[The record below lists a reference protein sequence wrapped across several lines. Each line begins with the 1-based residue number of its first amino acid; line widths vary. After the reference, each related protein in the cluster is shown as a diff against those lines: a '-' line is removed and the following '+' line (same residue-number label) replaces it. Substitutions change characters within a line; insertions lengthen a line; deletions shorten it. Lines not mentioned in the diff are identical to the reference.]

1 MSAEFGTSVDLR
13 EVSPGSRIAVAIYTS
28 CLLRRG
34 EAMEVIADHDPVD
47 LLTEFQR
54 QPDRFGCEYLER
66 SDGLA
71 RSGRAHALT
80 GLPNPLL
87 FDQLLGRRLAGAR
100 RHGTSLALLAID
112 LDGFK
117 AVNDMHGHPAG
128 DAVLKAAASRISGL
142 LRESDVVARLGGD
155 EFAVLLDEVGLDDAR
170 HVASKL
176 IDALSASYAGVVP
189 AVSASVGIAMHPEG
203 GRTLAELCRTP
214 TTRSTRPSARVNDA
228 RPCTPERSQRRED
241 LDAARRGGA
250 RQRRGSLRAS
260 SATQTATSTGSPP
273 TTSPTRRGSTSR
285 SALRSAS
292 SRSLP
297 PKAGRPS
304 ASAWAGILCRD
315 HHCFA
320 RHVQTSPAATRN

>member
-1 MSAEFGTSVDLR
+1 M
-13 EVSPGSRIAVAIYTS
+13 
-28 CLLRRG
+28 
-34 EAMEVIADHDPVD
+34 
-47 LLTEFQR
+47 
-54 QPDRFGCEYLER
+54 
-66 SDGLA
+66 
-71 RSGRAHALT
+71 
-80 GLPNPLL
+80 

-203 GRTLAELCRTP
+203 GRTLAELCKHADHALYAAKR
-214 TTRSTRPSARVNDA
+214 AGK
-228 RPCTPERSQRRED
+228 RR
-241 LDAARRGGA
+241 AAVY
-250 RQRRGSLRAS
+250 
-260 SATQTATSTGSPP
+260 P
-273 TTSPTRRGSTSR
+273 
-285 SALRSAS
+285 
-292 SRSLP
+292 
-297 PKAGRPS
+297 
-304 ASAWAGILCRD
+304 
-315 HHCFA
+315 
-320 RHVQTSPAATRN
+320 